1 MLFLS
6 FARERQTPL
15 QDQSGLTRSYLAGLV
30 PCLLYSP
37 ILFDSQEVNANS
49 FANAIS
55 LQTLLSPVTTTVV
68 PRVVELGQWNG
79 DLPSQLPGCRCS
91 SW

>member
-37 ILFDSQEVNANS
+37 ILFDSQETKGRLFFLRHLRQQGVPS
-49 FANAIS
+49 TI
-55 LQTLLSPVTTTVV
+55 LTTYVT
-68 PRVVELGQWNG
+68 GSNG
-79 DLPSQLPGCRCS
+79 
-91 SW
+91 